1 MPERRIAAIVNSRNF
16 LGVNSVFNSLRLTLS
31 VILLLGAM
39 GAAHAA
45 ERYPT
50 DTVVAKRGDA
60 VVTMLDV
67 DAALLRVPERI
78 RANVMNSPKRIE
90 ELIDRLLTNRQ
101 LASEARAEKLNQGE
115 AFNRAVQLE
124 TENLLSEL
132 RLVEMR
138 TNLNVGKVDE
148 LAQERYEVNPE
159 AYSIQGS
166 TSARHILIDTKSRSE
181 GEARK
186 LADELHARIGAGEDF
201 DALVMKYSD
210 DPSKTSNKG
219 VIFAADSESMD
230 PAFAD
235 AVKKLASAGDVS
247 PVVKSSFGFHIIKLE
262 QRAAAR
268 PRSFAEVKQ
277 QIVGE
282 IEKTM
287 REAKVKE
294 HLDELKAMPLEA
306 TPEVVA
312 SLRTR
317 YLPED
322 AQQQQP

>member
-1 MPERRIAAIVNSRNF
+1 M
-16 LGVNSVFNSLRLTLS
+16 FNSPRLIFSVTLFLS
-31 VILLLGAM
+31 AVGT
-39 GAAHAA
+39 GHAA

-60 VVTMLDV
+60 VVTMLDL

-101 LASEARAEKLNQGE
+101 LANEGRAEKLNQGE
-115 AFNRAVQLE
+115 AFNRAVQQE

-132 RLVEMR
+132 RLIEMR
-138 TNLNVGKVDE
+138 SNLDVGKVDE
-148 LAQERYEVNPE
+148 LARERYDVNPE
-159 AYSIQGS
+159 AYAIQGT

-181 GEARK
+181 EEARK
-186 LADELHARIGAGEDF
+186 LADELYARIAAGEDF

-219 VIFAADSESMD
+219 VIFAADSDSMD

-235 AVKKLASAGDVS
+235 AVKKLANAGDIS

-262 QRAAAR
+262 QRTAAK
-268 PRSFAEVKQ
+268 PRSFDEVKQ
-277 QIVGE
+277 QIVAE

-317 YLPED
+317 YLPEG
-322 AQQQQP
+322 AQQETP

>member
-1 MPERRIAAIVNSRNF
+1 M
-16 LGVNSVFNSLRLTLS
+16 FNSPRLTFS
-31 VILLLGAM
+31 VILFLSAVGT
-39 GAAHAA
+39 GHAA

-60 VVTMLDV
+60 VVTMLDL

-101 LASEARAEKLNQGE
+101 LANEGRAEKLNQGE
-115 AFNRAVQLE
+115 VFNRAVQQE

-132 RLVEMR
+132 RLIEMR
-138 TNLNVGKVDE
+138 SNLDVGKVDE
-148 LAQERYEVNPE
+148 LARERYDVNPE
-159 AYSIQGS
+159 AYAIQGT

-181 GEARK
+181 EEARK
-186 LADELHARIGAGEDF
+186 LADELYARIAAGEDF

-219 VIFAADSESMD
+219 VIFAADSDSMD

-235 AVKKLASAGDVS
+235 AVKKLANAGDIS

-262 QRAAAR
+262 QRTAAK
-268 PRSFAEVKQ
+268 PRSFDEVKQ
-277 QIVGE
+277 QIVAE

-317 YLPED
+317 YLPEG
-322 AQQQQP
+322 AQQETP

>member
-1 MPERRIAAIVNSRNF
+1 M
-16 LGVNSVFNSLRLTLS
+16 FNSPRLTFS
-31 VILLLGAM
+31 VILFLSAVGT
-39 GAAHAA
+39 GHAA

-60 VVTMLDV
+60 VVTMLDL

-101 LASEARAEKLNQGE
+101 LANEGRAEKLNQGE
-115 AFNRAVQLE
+115 VFNRAVQQE

-132 RLVEMR
+132 RLIEMR
-138 TNLNVGKVDE
+138 SNLDVGKVDE
-148 LAQERYEVNPE
+148 LARERYDVNPE
-159 AYSIQGS
+159 AYAIQGT

-181 GEARK
+181 EEARK
-186 LADELHARIGAGEDF
+186 LADELHARIAAGEDF

-219 VIFAADSESMD
+219 VIFAADSDSMD

-235 AVKKLASAGDVS
+235 AVKKLANAGDIS

-262 QRAAAR
+262 QRTAAK
-268 PRSFAEVKQ
+268 PRSFDEVKQ
-277 QIVGE
+277 QIVAE

-317 YLPED
+317 YLPEG
-322 AQQQQP
+322 AQQETP

>member
-1 MPERRIAAIVNSRNF
+1 MPQPMKIAGEAKMIESTRA
-16 LGVNSVFNSLRLTLS
+16 
-31 VILLLGAM
+31 ILLPLVLLCLAGI
-39 GAAHAA
+39 AHAG
-45 ERYPT
+45 ERYPS

-67 DAALLRVPERI
+67 DAALLRAPQNM

-90 ELIDRLLTNRQ
+90 ELIDRLLTSRQ
-101 LASEARAEKLNQGE
+101 LAIEARKEKLDQGE
-115 AFNRAVQLE
+115 VFKRAQQLE

-132 RLVEMR
+132 RLTEMR
-138 TNLNVGKVDE
+138 SNLDVGKVDE
-148 LAQERYEVNPE
+148 LARERYDVNPD
-159 AYSIQGS
+159 AYAIKGM

-181 GEARK
+181 DEARK
-186 LADELHARIGAGEDF
+186 LADELHARIVAGGDF
-201 DALVMKYSD
+201 DALVMQYSD

-219 VIFAADSESMD
+219 VIPAADSDAMD

-235 AVKKLASAGDVS
+235 AVKKLAKAGDIS

-262 QRAAAR
+262 QRTPEK
-268 PRSFAEVKQ
+268 PRSFEEAKE
-277 QIVGE
+277 QIVAE

-287 REAKVKE
+287 REARVKE
-294 HLDELKAMPLEA
+294 HIDELKNMPIDA

-317 YLPED
+317 YLPD
-322 AQQQQP
+322 GAKPVQP